1 MKAKFSTYFTRI
13 HKTTKKDFKKN
24 YQKSISQTWRNKMC
38 PKFHFFYLFGGLPS
52 STQCCMHMN
61 IYRLTFERIKV
72 AEEWIC
78 YLDNLFFFLYM
89 KIYGRSIYRE

>member
-13 HKTTKKDFKKN
+13 HKTTKKDFKK
-24 YQKSISQTWRNKMC
+24 KLSEKHIPDVEKRNV
-38 PKFHFFYLFGGLPS
+38 PKFSFFIYLFGGLPS

-61 IYRLTFERIKV
+61 MYRLTFERIKV

-78 YLDNLFFFLYM
+78 YSDNLFFF
-89 KIYGRSIYRE
+89 I

>member
-13 HKTTKKDFKKN
+13 HKTTKKDLKKKLSEKHI
-24 YQKSISQTWRNKMC
+24 QDVENKMC

-61 IYRLTFERIKV
+61 MYKLTFERIKV

-78 YLDNLFFFLYM
+78 YSDNLFFF
-89 KIYGRSIYRE
+89 I